1 MSAGSALPMVL
12 HLDTERGWRGGER
25 QVLWLAEGLARAG
38 IASAIA
44 ARPGEPLAERAAAA
58 GIAVVPCAP
67 AFEGDPFAVRRL
79 RRAIR
84 DLGVG
89 IVHAHTGHTV
99 SLGALA
105 TLGMRIPLVV
115 ARRVDF
121 RLRDNVGTRWKY
133 HRAAAVIAISH
144 AVADVVARSGIPRGR
159 LHVVPDGA
167 DRRRQIHPASDA
179 TLGALGVPAGAPLV
193 VQVSQLVGHKDP
205 VTFARAVARARRRV
219 PALHALLVG
228 DGPLRVAV
236 EAARHELGLE
246 DRLHVTGYRTDAD
259 ALLARADVVT
269 LSSKEEGMGS
279 VLLDALHLGK
289 PIAATAAGGIPEVI
303 EDGVSGLL
311 APVGNADA
319 LGGRIADLLTDRALA
334 QRLAA
339 GAAARADQFSVDRMV
354 ERTIAVYRQV
364 IGTAN

>member
-1 MSAGSALPMVL
+1 MSPAMLPMIL

-25 QVLWLAEGLARAG
+25 QVLWLAQGLARLG
-38 IASAIA
+38 IGSAIG
-44 ARPGEPLAERAAAA
+44 ARPGEPLAQRAAAA

-67 AFEGDPFAVRRL
+67 AFEGDPVAVVKL
-79 RRAIR
+79 RAAIR

-89 IVHAHTGHTV
+89 VVHAHTGHTV

-105 TLGMRIPLVV
+105 TLGTRIPLVV

-133 HRAAAVIAISH
+133 HRAAAVIAISN
-144 AVADVVARSGIPRGR
+144 AVADVVARSGIPRAR

-167 DRRRQIHPASDA
+167 DLQRQIRPATEA
-179 TLGALGVPAGAPLV
+179 TLGALGVAPGAPLV

-205 VTFARAVARARRRV
+205 VTFARAIARARRRV

-228 DGPLRVAV
+228 DGPLRGAV
-236 EAARHELGLE
+236 EAARHELGLD
-246 DRLHVTGYRTDAD
+246 DRLHLTGYRTDAD

-289 PIAATAAGGIPEVI
+289 PIAATAAGGIPEVV
-303 EDGVSGLL
+303 EEGASGLL

-319 LGGRIADLLTDRALA
+319 LGDRIADLLTDRALA

-339 GAAARADQFSVDRMV
+339 GAAARAEQFSVERMV
-354 ERTIAVYRQV
+354 ERTVAVYQQV
-364 IGTAN
+364 LGRS

>member
-1 MSAGSALPMVL
+1 MIL

-25 QVLWLAEGLARAG
+25 QVLWLAEGLARLG
-38 IASAIA
+38 IGSVIG

-67 AFEGDPFAVRRL
+67 AFEGDPVAALRL

-89 IVHAHTGHTV
+89 VVHAHTGHTV

-105 TLGMRIPLVV
+105 TLGTRIPLVV

-133 HRAAAVIAISH
+133 HRAAAVIAISN
-144 AVADVVARSGIPRGR
+144 AVADVVARSGVPRAR

-167 DRRRQIHPASDA
+167 DLRRQIRPASEA
-179 TLGALGVPAGAPLV
+179 TLGALGVPAGAPLA

-205 VTFARAVARARRRV
+205 VTFARAIARARRRV
-219 PALHALLVG
+219 PTLHALLVG
-228 DGPLRVAV
+228 DGPLRGAV
-236 EAARHELGLE
+236 ESVRHELGLD
-246 DRLHVTGYRTDAD
+246 DRLHLTGYRTDAD

-269 LSSKEEGMGS
+269 LSSREEGMGS

-289 PIAATAAGGIPEVI
+289 PIAATAAGGIPEVV
-303 EDGVSGLL
+303 EEGVSGLL
-311 APVGNADA
+311 APVGQGDA
-319 LGGRIADLLTDRALA
+319 LGDRIADLLTDRALA

-339 GAAARADQFSVDRMV
+339 AAGARAEEFSVERMV
-354 ERTIAVYRQV
+354 ERTVEVYREV
-364 IGTAN
+364 LRDGH